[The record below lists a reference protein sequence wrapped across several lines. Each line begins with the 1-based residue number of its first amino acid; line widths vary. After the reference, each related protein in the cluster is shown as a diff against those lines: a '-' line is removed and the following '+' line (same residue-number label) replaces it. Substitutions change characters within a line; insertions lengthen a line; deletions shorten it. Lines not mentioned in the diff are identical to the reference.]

1 MTNFTVRPNTQQDQP
16 WIQELITHRWGSEII
31 VVHEESITSAQLPC
45 FIAEINKENVG
56 LITYRFKQNQC
67 EIITLD
73 SLQARHGIG
82 SALICTVKMVAK
94 EHGCLRLYLVTTND
108 NTAAMRF
115 YQQLGFSILRVYRF
129 AVDKARLIKP
139 QIPMVGNDNI
149 PIHDE
154 IEMEMKL

>member
-1 MTNFTVRPNTQQDQP
+1 
-16 WIQELITHRWGSEII
+16 
-31 VVHEESITSAQLPC
+31 
-45 FIAEINKENVG
+45 
-56 LITYRFKQNQC
+56 
-67 EIITLD
+67 
-73 SLQARHGIG
+73 
-82 SALICTVKMVAK
+82 MVAK
-94 EHGCLRLYLVTTND
+94 EHGCLRLYLVTTNE

-154 IEMEMKL
+154 IEMEMKLWI